1 MPIVAGIRLSREEA
15 LELGAILTRDGV
27 DRPARLLLRA
37 VTNGHEFVALTTDD
51 KEDVVAALTR
61 RPTLLVEVRRALFDE
76 LNWQREGLAPPER
89 AHGIETAA
97 SRRERERERVNV
109 AWV

>member
-1 MPIVAGIRLSREEA
+1 MPIVAGIRLTREDA
-15 LELGAILTRDGV
+15 LELSAVLARDGA

-37 VTNGHEFVALTTDD
+37 VTNGQEFVALTADD

-61 RPTLLVEVRRALFDE
+61 RPTILVEVRRALFDE
-76 LNWQREGLAPPER
+76 LNWQREGLAPPLR
-89 AHGIETAA
+89 AHGIESAGT
-97 SRRERERERVNV
+97 RREREHVNV

>member
-15 LELGAILTRDGV
+15 LELGGILTRDGS

-37 VTNGHEFVALTTDD
+37 VTNGQEFVALTTDD

-61 RPTLLVEVRRALFDE
+61 RPTTLVELRRALFDE
-76 LNWQREGLAPPER
+76 LNWRRQGLAPPRR
-89 AHGIETAA
+89 AGGIESAV
-97 SRRERERERVNV
+97 SRRRERERVNV

>member
-15 LELGAILTRDGV
+15 LGLGSVLTRDGL

-37 VTNGHEFVALTTDD
+37 VTNGQEFVALTTDD

-61 RPTLLVEVRRALFDE
+61 RPTTLVEVRRALFDE
-76 LNWQREGLAPPER
+76 LNWRRQGLAPPRR
-89 AHGIETAA
+89 AGGIESAV
-97 SRRERERERVNV
+97 SRRERERVNI